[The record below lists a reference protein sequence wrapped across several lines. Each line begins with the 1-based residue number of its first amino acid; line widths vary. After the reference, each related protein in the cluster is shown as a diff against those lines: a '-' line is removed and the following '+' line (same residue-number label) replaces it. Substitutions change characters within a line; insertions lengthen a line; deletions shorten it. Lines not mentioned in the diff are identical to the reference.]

1 MAQHSHFHLP
11 RDSAPRTDP
20 CSRRKQRFRCNL
32 PVEEHYLEAEEK
44 GLDCILSDW
53 VEEEEGERIDRQV
66 QRIGAVLHIDWA
78 FHRVVEGTQCWAG
91 SSPAHRRSL
100 QALRPEERE
109 QVGLDRKHLR
119 MDHVLHFP
127 QRLSQV
133 RKNESIGG
141 VWVVQPTSAGLFLF
155 LALFSLQ
162 LCLGGRSGT
171 KSCCSIA
178 SSAAASVFTMT
189 TASPFIRFRA

>member
-44 GLDCILSDW
+44 GLDCTLSDW

-78 FHRVVEGTQCWAG
+78 FHRVVEGIQCWAG

-109 QVGLDRKHLR
+109 QGEPDRKHLR

-133 RKNESIGG
+133 RKNESIRG
-141 VWVVQPTSAGLFLF
+141 
-155 LALFSLQ
+155 
-162 LCLGGRSGT
+162 LGGGAYVCGPFPV
-171 KSCCSIA
+171 SCA
-178 SSAAASVFTMT
+178 VF
-189 TASPFIRFRA
+189 SPALSRRPLRHQELLQYRVQRCGFCLYDDDGVSFH